1 MANYI
6 VTLRKEILQLSRACG
21 VAHPSL
27 VTADQ
32 CEIIDENF
40 GSVTVRELF
49 NLADSLEY
57 GLPSDDQ
64 RKTMLELPPL
74 V

>member
-32 CEIIDENF
+32 CEIIDEKF
-40 GSVTVRELF
+40 GSLTARQVF
-49 NLADSLEY
+49 QLAESVEY
-57 GLPSDDQ
+57 GLPSDEQ
-64 RKTMLELPPL
+64 RKTFLELPPL